1 VVASGPLIVQGGTRA
16 LPWRPSRH
24 WLDVL
29 PRFLIALF
37 LAILWALPIA
47 WMLVTSL
54 KPESQIVTIP
64 IRWFP
69 ERLSDFTVQNYI
81 NVLAIP
87 RGVDLI
93 RSFLN
98 SLMVATIGT
107 ASVVVVDTLAAY
119 ALARLRFP
127 GRDILFYA
135 IVASLI
141 VPPEILLIPNYIT
154 VWRLDW
160 LNTLVPLIVP
170 SVGSGF
176 GVFLL
181 RQFFLSIP
189 SELEDAARIDG
200 CGRLRILWSIV
211 VPLSGGAIATL
222 AIFTFLYYWN
232 DFTWPYIVIN
242 AGDVMTLPIALIQFR
257 GDYFSEYGQ
266 LMAGTVITALPT
278 IVVFLI
284 AQRMIIRSITLTGL
298 KG

>member
-1 VVASGPLIVQGGTRA
+1 MASGPRIVQGGTGVLA
-16 LPWRPSRH
+16 WRPSRH
-24 WLDVL
+24 SLDLL
-29 PRFLIALF
+29 PRFLIALL

-54 KPESQIVTIP
+54 KPEYQIVTIP

-69 ERLSDFTVQNYI
+69 EHLGDFTVQNYI

-98 SLMVATIGT
+98 SLMVATLGT

-127 GRDILFYA
+127 GRDVLFYA

-222 AIFTFLYYWN
+222 AIFTFLHYWN

-242 AGDVMTLPIALIQFR
+242 AADVMTLPIALIQFR

-278 IVVFLI
+278 IIVFLI

>member
-1 VVASGPLIVQGGTRA
+1 MINVVA
-16 LPWRPSRH
+16 RPSRRT
-24 WLDVL
+24 LDLL
-29 PRFLIALF
+29 PRFVLALL
-37 LAILWALPIA
+37 LAVVWALPIA
-47 WMLVTSL
+47 WMLITSF
-54 KPESQIVTIP
+54 KPENQIVTIP
-64 IRWFP
+64 IRWLP
-69 ERLSDFTVQNYI
+69 EHLTDLTFQNYI

-93 RSFLN
+93 RSFVN
-98 SLMVATIGT
+98 SLTVATVGT
-107 ASVVVVDTLAAY
+107 LGVVVVDTLAAY

-127 GRDILFYA
+127 GREILFYA

-160 LNTLVPLIVP
+160 LNTLLPLIVP
-170 SVGSGF
+170 PVGSGF

-232 DFTWPYIVIN
+232 DFTWPYITIN
-242 AGDVMTLPIALIQFR
+242 AADVMTLPIALIQFR

-278 IVVFLI
+278 IIVFLI
-284 AQRMIIRSITLTGL
+284 AQRLIIRSITLTGL

>member
-1 VVASGPLIVQGGTRA
+1 MSRVR
-16 LPWRPSRH
+16 LPKW
-24 WLDVL
+24 L
-29 PRFLIALF
+29 PRFLIALV
-37 LAILWALPIA
+37 LAVIWALPIA
-47 WMLVTSL
+47 WMLVTSF

-64 IRWFP
+64 IRWLP
-69 ERLSDFTVQNYI
+69 EHLSDFTFQNYI

-98 SLMVATIGT
+98 SLTVALIGT
-107 ASVVVVDTLAAY
+107 ALVVIFDTLAAY

-135 IVASLI
+135 IVFSLI

-160 LNTLVPLIVP
+160 LNTLLPLIIP
-170 SVGSGF
+170 PVGSGF

-200 CGRLRILWSIV
+200 CGRLRILWTIV

-232 DFTWPYIVIN
+232 DFTWPYITIN
-242 AGDVMTLPIALIQFR
+242 AADVMTLPIALIQFR

-278 IVVFLI
+278 IVVFLL
-284 AQRMIIRSITLTGL
+284 AQRLIIRSITLTGL

>member
-1 VVASGPLIVQGGTRA
+1 MNLVLA
-16 LPWRPSRH
+16 RPSRRT
-24 WLDVL
+24 LDLL
-29 PRFLIALF
+29 PRFVLALI
-37 LAILWALPIA
+37 LAVIWALPIA
-47 WMLVTSL
+47 WMLVTSI
-54 KPESQIVTIP
+54 KPENQIVTIP
-64 IRWFP
+64 IRWLP
-69 ERLSDFTVQNYI
+69 ERLSDFTFQNYI

-93 RSFLN
+93 KSFLN
-98 SLMVATIGT
+98 SLTVALVGT
-107 ASVVVVDTLAAY
+107 FLVIVVDTLAAY

-160 LNTLVPLIVP
+160 LNTLIPLIVP
-170 SVGSGF
+170 PVGSGF

-189 SELEDAARIDG
+189 TELEDAARIDG
-200 CGRLRILWSIV
+200 CGRFRILWSIV

-222 AIFTFLYYWN
+222 GIFTFLFYWN
-232 DFTWPYIVIN
+232 DFTWPYITIN
-242 AGDVMTLPIALIQFR
+242 TADVMTLPIALIQFR

-278 IVVFLI
+278 IIVFLI
-284 AQRMIIRSITLTGL
+284 AQKLIIRSITLTGL

>member
-1 VVASGPLIVQGGTRA
+1 MAFP
-16 LPWRPSRH
+16 RPSRRT
-24 WLDVL
+24 LDL
-29 PRFLIALF
+29 MPRFVIALV
-37 LAILWALPIA
+37 LAVVWALPIA
-47 WMLVTSL
+47 WMLMTSI
-54 KPESQIVTIP
+54 KPENQIVTIP
-64 IRWFP
+64 IRWLP
-69 ERLSDFTVQNYI
+69 EHLSDLTFQNYI

-98 SLMVATIGT
+98 SLTVASIGT
-107 ASVVVVDTLAAY
+107 LCVVVVDTLAAY

-141 VPPEILLIPNYIT
+141 VPPEILLIPNYIS

-160 LNTLVPLIVP
+160 LNTLLPLIVP
-170 SVGSGF
+170 PVGSGF

-232 DFTWPYIVIN
+232 DFTWPYITIN
-242 AGDVMTLPIALIQFR
+242 AADVMTLPIALIQFR

-278 IVVFLI
+278 IIVFLV
-284 AQRMIIRSITLTGL
+284 AQRLIIRSITLTGL

>member
-1 VVASGPLIVQGGTRA
+1 VASGPRIVQGGA
-16 LPWRPSRH
+16 GVLAWRPSRDR
-24 WLDVL
+24 LDIL
-29 PRFLIALF
+29 PRFVTALF

>member
-1 VVASGPLIVQGGTRA
+1 VSFSIA
-16 LPWRPSRH
+16 RPSRRT
-24 WLDVL
+24 LDVL
-29 PRFLIALF
+29 PRFLIALI
-37 LAILWALPIA
+37 LAIVWALPIA
-47 WMLVTSL
+47 WMLVTSI
-54 KPESQIVTIP
+54 KPESQIVTLP

-69 ERLSDFTVQNYI
+69 EHLSDFTFQNYI

-98 SLMVATIGT
+98 SFTVAIIGT
-107 ASVVVVDTLAAY
+107 TLVVTFDTLAAY

-170 SVGSGF
+170 AVGSGF

-189 SELEDAARIDG
+189 TELEDAARIDG
-200 CGRLRILWSIV
+200 CGRLRILWSII

-232 DFTWPYIVIN
+232 DFTWPYIVVN
-242 AGDVMTLPIALIQFR
+242 DADVMTLPIALIQFR

-278 IVVFLI
+278 IIVFLL
-284 AQRMIIRSITLTGL
+284 AQRLIIRSITLTGL

>member
-1 VVASGPLIVQGGTRA
+1 MNLVLA
-16 LPWRPSRH
+16 RPSRRT
-24 WLDVL
+24 LDLL
-29 PRFLIALF
+29 PRFVLALI
-37 LAILWALPIA
+37 LAVIWALPIA
-47 WMLVTSL
+47 WMLVTSI
-54 KPESQIVTIP
+54 KPENQIVTIP
-64 IRWFP
+64 IRWLP
-69 ERLSDFTVQNYI
+69 ERLSDFTFQNYI

-93 RSFLN
+93 KSFLN
-98 SLMVATIGT
+98 SLTVALVGT
-107 ASVVVVDTLAAY
+107 FLVIVVDTLAAY

-160 LNTLVPLIVP
+160 LNTLIPLIVP
-170 SVGSGF
+170 PVGSGF

-189 SELEDAARIDG
+189 TELEDAARIDG
-200 CGRLRILWSIV
+200 CGRFRILWSIV

-222 AIFTFLYYWN
+222 GIFTFLFYWN
-232 DFTWPYIVIN
+232 DFTWPYITIN
-242 AGDVMTLPIALIQFR
+242 TADVMTLPIALIQFR

-278 IVVFLI
+278 IIVFLI
-284 AQRMIIRSITLTGL
+284 AQRLIIRSITLTGL

>member
-1 VVASGPLIVQGGTRA
+1 LVASRPLIVQRGTGVLA
-16 LPWRPSRH
+16 WRPSRNR
-24 WLDVL
+24 LDIL

-69 ERLSDFTVQNYI
+69 EHLSDFTVQNYI

-98 SLMVATIGT
+98 SLMVATLGT

-127 GRDILFYA
+127 GRDVLFYA

-222 AIFTFLYYWN
+222 AIFTFLHYWN

-242 AGDVMTLPIALIQFR
+242 AADVMTLPIALIQFR

-266 LMAGTVITALPT
+266 LMAGTVVTALPT
-278 IVVFLI
+278 IIVFLI